1 MMKKNCLII
10 LSLFFAH
17 FLFSQNENADAI
29 FEKFIKEFTLE
40 ADGSTSYREYKQL
53 KLITQFSFN
62 RLYGETFIIY
72 NPEFQNLKINN
83 AYTVMADGSKVITPP
98 NAFNEVLPRDAAFS
112 ATANHMKEMVVT
124 HTATEMGA
132 TIFLDYTLTS
142 AKGYL
147 PGFMGNVLIQESSP
161 IAELEVIVRIPSD
174 QELNHRM
181 IGLRTGPEIKIEANQ
196 KVYAWKF
203 NGVQASPK
211 EPLQGK
217 HHLSAPRL
225 LFTTAIGVAETIN
238 WLTNQQAFELQI
250 NDEMKAWTDNLRSK
264 QTEEIETL
272 MTIQKAVVENI
283 VFERYNPEWLA
294 YRARTPEEIWKSNG
308 GNKLEKTLLFATL
321 LKYANFNATP
331 AIVGPKSLFDEKAIN
346 LTIFDDFVLIVN
358 TKSFGTIY
366 MSAVEISNQSLE
378 YSLAQNIFIPLSKG
392 ISRAPVEPMKMDNK
406 INIKGTVSFNEE
418 LKPSG
423 TMEVELTGAN
433 NPFLL
438 LQNDKGKF
446 KSLISNK
453 MIKDDDAISIKN
465 SNVAK
470 SELLVKVESTE
481 SISDNNGYYSW
492 QLPVITGGF
501 EKWRIAYLDKTRQSN
516 LFLPYPIVEKYSY
529 TITLPLDYTVIN
541 KRFNERLKNNVGTVS
556 VEIKP
561 KGNQIEINRELKLNT
576 QMIYQID
583 YNEFR
588 DMINFWLDKNL
599 STVVFKKKD

>member
-1 MMKKNCLII
+1 MKKNCLII

-72 NPEFQNLKINN
+72 NPEFQNLKIND

-217 HHLSAPRL
+217 HQLSAPRL

-308 GNKLEKTLLFATL
+308 GNKLEKTLLLATL
-321 LKYANFNATP
+321 LKYANFNATT

-392 ISRAPVEPMKMDNK
+392 ISRAPVEPVKMDNK
-406 INIKGTVSFNEE
+406 INIKGTISFNEE

>member
-72 NPEFQNLKINN
+72 NPEFQNLKIND

-196 KVYAWKF
+196 KVYVWKF

-217 HHLSAPRL
+217 NQLSAPRL
-225 LFTTAIGVAETIN
+225 LFTTVIGVAETIN

-308 GNKLEKTLLFATL
+308 GNKLEKTLLLATL

-346 LTIFDDFVLIVN
+346 LTIFDDFVLIFLPFILGFSMQFVII
-358 TKSFGTIY
+358 SPSLITI
-366 MSAVEISNQSLE
+366 
-378 YSLAQNIFIPLSKG
+378 IPLNSKLLDII
-392 ISRAPVEPMKMDNK
+392 ISP
-406 INIKGTVSFNEE
+406 
-418 LKPSG
+418 
-423 TMEVELTGAN
+423 
-433 NPFLL
+433 
-438 LQNDKGKF
+438 
-446 KSLISNK
+446 
-453 MIKDDDAISIKN
+453 
-465 SNVAK
+465 
-470 SELLVKVESTE
+470 
-481 SISDNNGYYSW
+481 
-492 QLPVITGGF
+492 
-501 EKWRIAYLDKTRQSN
+501 
-516 LFLPYPIVEKYSY
+516 
-529 TITLPLDYTVIN
+529 
-541 KRFNERLKNNVGTVS
+541 
-556 VEIKP
+556 
-561 KGNQIEINRELKLNT
+561 
-576 QMIYQID
+576 
-583 YNEFR
+583 
-588 DMINFWLDKNL
+588 
-599 STVVFKKKD
+599 

>member
-72 NPEFQNLKINN
+72 NPEFQNLKIND

-196 KVYAWKF
+196 KVYVWKF

-308 GNKLEKTLLFATL
+308 GNKLEKTLLLATL

-392 ISRAPVEPMKMDNK
+392 ISRAPVEPVKMDNK
-406 INIKGTVSFNEE
+406 INIKGTISFNEE

-588 DMINFWLDKNL
+588 NMINFWLDKNL

>member
-217 HHLSAPRL
+217 YQLSAPRL

-308 GNKLEKTLLFATL
+308 GNKLEKTLLLATL

-346 LTIFDDFVLIVN
+346 LTIFDDFVLIMN

-392 ISRAPVEPMKMDNK
+392 ISRAPVEPVKMDNK
-406 INIKGTVSFNEE
+406 INIKGTISFNEE

-423 TMEVELTGAN
+423 IMEVELTGAN

-516 LFLPYPIVEKYSY
+516 LFLPYPIVEKCSY

>member
-308 GNKLEKTLLFATL
+308 GNKLEKTLLLATL

-346 LTIFDDFVLIVN
+346 LTIFDDFVLIMN

-406 INIKGTVSFNEE
+406 INIKGTISFNEE

-516 LFLPYPIVEKYSY
+516 LFLPYPIVEKCSY

-588 DMINFWLDKNL
+588 NMINFWLDKNL

>member
-72 NPEFQNLKINN
+72 NPEFQNLKIND

-217 HHLSAPRL
+217 HQLSAPRL

-308 GNKLEKTLLFATL
+308 GNKLEKTLLLATL

-392 ISRAPVEPMKMDNK
+392 ISRAPVEPVKMDNK
-406 INIKGTVSFNEE
+406 INIKGTISFNEE

-423 TMEVELTGAN
+423 IMEVELTGAN

-529 TITLPLDYTVIN
+529 TITLPLDYTLIN

-588 DMINFWLDKNL
+588 NMINFWLDKNL

>member
-72 NPEFQNLKINN
+72 NPEFQNLKIND

-196 KVYAWKF
+196 KVYVWKF

-217 HHLSAPRL
+217 NQLSAPRL

-250 NDEMKAWTDNLRSK
+250 NDEMKAWTDNLRNK

-308 GNKLEKTLLFATL
+308 GNKLEKTLLLATL

-392 ISRAPVEPMKMDNK
+392 ISRAPVEPVKMDNK
-406 INIKGTVSFNEE
+406 INIKGTISFNEE

-529 TITLPLDYTVIN
+529 TITLPLDYTLIN

-588 DMINFWLDKNL
+588 NMINFWLDKNL

>member
-72 NPEFQNLKINN
+72 NPEFQNLKIND

-196 KVYAWKF
+196 KVYVWKF

-217 HHLSAPRL
+217 YQLSAPRL
-225 LFTTAIGVAETIN
+225 LFTTVIGVAETIN

-308 GNKLEKTLLFATL
+308 GNKLEKTLLLATL

-392 ISRAPVEPMKMDNK
+392 ISRAPVEPVKMDNK
-406 INIKGTVSFNEE
+406 INIKGTISFNEE

-529 TITLPLDYTVIN
+529 TITLPLDYTLIN

-599 STVVFKKKD
+599 STVKKKKKD

>member
-1 MMKKNCLII
+1 MKKNCLII

-72 NPEFQNLKINN
+72 NPEFQNLKIND

-196 KVYAWKF
+196 KVYVWKF

-217 HHLSAPRL
+217 YQLSAPRL
-225 LFTTAIGVAETIN
+225 LFTTVIGVAETIN

-308 GNKLEKTLLFATL
+308 GNKLEKTLLLATL

-392 ISRAPVEPMKMDNK
+392 ISRAPVEPVKMDNK
-406 INIKGTVSFNEE
+406 INIKGTISFNEE

-423 TMEVELTGAN
+423 IMEVELTGAN

-529 TITLPLDYTVIN
+529 TITLPLDYTLIN

-588 DMINFWLDKNL
+588 NMINFWLDKNL

>member
-1 MMKKNCLII
+1 
-10 LSLFFAH
+10 
-17 FLFSQNENADAI
+17 
-29 FEKFIKEFTLE
+29 
-40 ADGSTSYREYKQL
+40 
-53 KLITQFSFN
+53 
-62 RLYGETFIIY
+62 
-72 NPEFQNLKINN
+72 
-83 AYTVMADGSKVITPP
+83 MADGSKVITPP

-196 KVYAWKF
+196 KVYVWKF

-217 HHLSAPRL
+217 YQLSAPRL
-225 LFTTAIGVAETIN
+225 LFTTVIGVAETIN

-308 GNKLEKTLLFATL
+308 GNKLEKTLLLATL

-392 ISRAPVEPMKMDNK
+392 ISRAPVEPVKMDNK
-406 INIKGTVSFNEE
+406 INIKGTISFNEE

-423 TMEVELTGAN
+423 IMVVELTGAN

-529 TITLPLDYTVIN
+529 TITLPLDYTLIN

-588 DMINFWLDKNL
+588 NMINFWLDKNL

>member
-72 NPEFQNLKINN
+72 NPEFQNLKIND

-196 KVYAWKF
+196 KVYVWKF

-217 HHLSAPRL
+217 YQLSAPRL
-225 LFTTAIGVAETIN
+225 LFTTVIGVAETIN

-308 GNKLEKTLLFATL
+308 GNKLEKTLLLATL
-321 LKYANFNATP
+321 LKYANFNATT

-392 ISRAPVEPMKMDNK
+392 ISRAPVEPVKMDNK
-406 INIKGTVSFNEE
+406 INIKGTISFNEE

-423 TMEVELTGAN
+423 IMEVELTGAN

-529 TITLPLDYTVIN
+529 TITLPLDYTLIN

-588 DMINFWLDKNL
+588 NMINFWLDKNL

>member
-1 MMKKNCLII
+1 MKKNCLII

-217 HHLSAPRL
+217 YQLSAPRL

-308 GNKLEKTLLFATL
+308 GNKLEKTLLLATL

-346 LTIFDDFVLIVN
+346 LTIFDDFVLIMN

-406 INIKGTVSFNEE
+406 INIKGTISFNEE

-516 LFLPYPIVEKYSY
+516 LFLPYPIVEKCSY

>member
-1 MMKKNCLII
+1 MKKNCLII

-72 NPEFQNLKINN
+72 NPEFQNLKIND

-196 KVYAWKF
+196 KVYVWKF

-217 HHLSAPRL
+217 YQLSAPRL
-225 LFTTAIGVAETIN
+225 LFTTVIGVAETIN

-308 GNKLEKTLLFATL
+308 GNKLEKTLLLATL
-321 LKYANFNATP
+321 LKYANFNATT

-392 ISRAPVEPMKMDNK
+392 ISRAPVEPVKMDNK
-406 INIKGTVSFNEE
+406 INIKGTISFNEE

-588 DMINFWLDKNL
+588 NMINFWLDKNL

>member
-1 MMKKNCLII
+1 MKKNCLII

-217 HHLSAPRL
+217 YQLSAPRL

-308 GNKLEKTLLFATL
+308 GNKLEKTLLLATL

-346 LTIFDDFVLIVN
+346 LTIFDDFVLIMN

-392 ISRAPVEPMKMDNK
+392 ISRAPVEPVKMDNK
-406 INIKGTVSFNEE
+406 INIKGTISFNEE

-516 LFLPYPIVEKYSY
+516 LFLPYPIVEKCSY

>member
-196 KVYAWKF
+196 KVYVWKF

-217 HHLSAPRL
+217 YQLSAPRL
-225 LFTTAIGVAETIN
+225 LFTTVIGVAETIN

-308 GNKLEKTLLFATL
+308 GNKLEKTLLLATL

-378 YSLAQNIFIPLSKG
+378 YSLAQNILIPLSKG
-392 ISRAPVEPMKMDNK
+392 ISRAPVEPVKMDNK
-406 INIKGTVSFNEE
+406 INIKGTISFNEE

>member
-72 NPEFQNLKINN
+72 NPEFQNLKIND

-196 KVYAWKF
+196 KVYVWKF

-217 HHLSAPRL
+217 YQLSAPRL

-308 GNKLEKTLLFATL
+308 GNKLEKTLLLATL

-392 ISRAPVEPMKMDNK
+392 ISRAPVEPVKMDNK
-406 INIKGTVSFNEE
+406 INIKGTISFNEE

-529 TITLPLDYTVIN
+529 TITLPLDYTLIN

-588 DMINFWLDKNL
+588 NMINFWLDKNL